1 MKKKIKLLTMSLM
14 AAGTLLSASVDTNN
28 TKDIFIDIQSKVG
41 TELLKS
47 EIMYKNYL
55 QNEAIQN
62 KKIAINK
69 SLSEKNACEINK
81 LKKALVK
88 MIKSSGYSDMER
100 VHIEEGLFKE
110 EAKKKAVVNTKYN
123 NLPILKV
130 GENTNKIIEEARKKS
145 CVRTKIVDTSDIEK
159 SFYVYKTPRTFKVTR
174 VAGTFKNPILGLKR
188 KKLLKKGETFIGDMY
203 TKAGWVHIKGGD
215 WVKGYKVYPRV
226 LNKTTKEDQKK
237 WATKYITKVIC
248 K

>member
-1 MKKKIKLLTMSLM
+1 MNKKIKILTLSLIT
-14 AAGTLLSASVDTNN
+14 AGTLLSASVNKNN
-28 TKDIFIDIQSKVG
+28 TKDIYINIQSKVG

-62 KKIAINK
+62 KKIEINRNLFK
-69 SLSEKNACEINK
+69 KNSCEINK
-81 LKKALVK
+81 IKKVLIK
-88 MIKSSGYSDMER
+88 MIKSNGYSDMER
-100 VHIEEGLFKE
+100 VSMEKDLTKQK
-110 EAKKKAVVNTKYN
+110 AKKEVISKIKYN

-130 GENTNKIIEEARKKS
+130 SENNIKLIKESRKKS
-145 CVRTKIVDTSDIEK
+145 CITTKVIDTSDIK
-159 SFYVYKTPRTFKVTR
+159 RSFYIYKTPKKFKVTR
-174 VAGTFKNPILGLKR
+174 VAGTFENPILGLKR
-188 KKLLKKGETFIGDMY
+188 KSLLKKGDIFIGDMY

-226 LNKTTKEDQKK
+226 LNKTTKEDKKK
-237 WATKYITKVIC
+237 WSTKYITKIIC